1 MKINSYKKDG
11 QTFYKFN
18 AYLGQD
24 PLTGKKIHTNRQ
36 GFKTKK
42 DAEIAYLKLKTQ
54 TEERIKERNY
64 TFKDVY
70 DIWIKQYQMRV
81 APTTFKKTV
90 AHFKNHTLPVFAD
103 MRITKITFNICQNF
117 INDNYYKFVKPS
129 FLLSNLNEI
138 FKYAIKMGII
148 QNNPAINVEIPK
160 IKRIAPEKPINFW
173 DKPTLLKFLEYAKED
188 LTETWYTYFYLLA
201 FTGLRRSEALALHW
215 NDIDFKEHTLSIKR
229 NLSNGHMV
237 LKPKTKSSI
246 RTISLDTNT
255 INILKKYRQQQ
266 LPILNN
272 PIIFRNTKDNYI
284 TLSQPLRQ
292 LEKIIKKRDLPRIS
306 VHGFRHTHCS
316 LLFES
321 GATIKQVQ
329 DRLGH
334 ANIKTTMDVYA
345 HVTKSAKKDV
355 ADSFAN
361 FMLS

>member
-36 GFKTKK
+36 EFKTKR

-54 TEERIKERNY
+54 TKEKLKEKKY
-64 TFKDVY
+64 TFKDIY
-70 DIWIKQYQMRV
+70 DLWIKQYKMKV

-90 AHFKNHTLPVFAD
+90 AHFHNHTLPVFAD
-103 MRITKITFNICQNF
+103 MRINKISFNICQDF
-117 INDNYYKFVKPS
+117 INDNYYKFANPS

-138 FKYAIKMGII
+138 FKYAIKMGVL
-148 QNNPAINVEIPK
+148 QTNPAINVEIPK
-160 IKRIAPEKPINFW
+160 IKKITPKKPINFW
-173 DKPTLLKFLEYAKED
+173 DKQTLLRFLKYAKYD
-188 LTETWYTYFYLLA
+188 LNITWYTYFYLLA

-215 NDIDFKEHTLSIKR
+215 DDINFEDRTLSIRR
-229 NLSNGHMV
+229 NLSNGH
-237 LKPKTKSSI
+237 LILEPKTKASA
-246 RTISLDTNT
+246 RTISLDNNT
-255 INILKKYRQQQ
+255 IKILEHYKNISNDGNYE
-266 LPILNN
+266 
-272 PIIFRNTKDNYI
+272 IIFRNTEENYI
-284 TLSQPLRQ
+284 TLSQPLRK
-292 LEKIIKKRDLPRIS
+292 LEKVIKKRNLPKITI
-306 VHGFRHTHCS
+306 HGFRHTHCS

-334 ANIKTTMDVYA
+334 SDIKTTMNIYA

-355 ADSFAN
+355 ADSFAD